1 MYRISFIFVL
11 FITLF
16 INPSITFAA
25 LKDRLPTSWNYKQIF
40 LPSQIPVPDS
50 AKDYGARI
58 KAIYSPS
65 VIKVDSKYYMFFGVS
80 VFCAGDTVARDS
92 IALAESTNGF
102 DWNYKRYIIEPDPGM
117 CWRKGGDYIFQLNDP
132 SVYFDPD
139 DPNVILVFYTTVRST
154 RDNFG
159 NIGLAKFDRQLNQ
172 LYRNDL
178 FLRGTTEIT
187 SGGFSR
193 PAVNWLEPGGPR
205 LYFDSSAKLGSV
217 ALTNL
222 TELTNPVVRNENL
235 VASDVHLPNLDKTES
250 LLLSSAG
257 IAFTRVS
264 SQLTWSPGWN
274 LTTLSGQEWDR
285 NAQGSPE
292 IFIDDGCKIRNY
304 MAGIQMHPSGTDYEA
319 INIGVAYPADD
330 KSFSFDSCNFCTQP
344 AAPVL
349 THPAS
354 NMTVRN
360 GTSTV
365 FTWTNSR
372 TDNISAQHICVSS
385 DQARCD
391 LLWKKVDP
399 TTKSVT
405 ITIPNADDL
414 ITWSVNNIN
423 TCGKQASAHGLFKSG
438 LETLLGDLNGDSHV
452 NLYDYTE
459 LVRGYGTLY
468 NDDDFINVLANY
480 GK

>member
-1 MYRISFIFVL
+1 L
-11 FITLF
+11 QNQEL
-16 INPSITFAA
+16 
-25 LKDRLPTSWNYKQIF
+25 
-40 LPSQIPVPDS
+40 
-50 AKDYGARI
+50 YG
-58 KAIYSPS
+58 
-65 VIKVDSKYYMFFGVS
+65 
-80 VFCAGDTVARDS
+80 
-92 IALAESTNGF
+92 
-102 DWNYKRYIIEPDPGM
+102 
-117 CWRKGGDYIFQLNDP
+117 
-132 SVYFDPD
+132 
-139 DPNVILVFYTTVRST
+139 
-154 RDNFG
+154 G
-159 NIGLAKFDRQLNQ
+159 N
-172 LYRNDL
+172 
-178 FLRGTTEIT
+178 
-187 SGGFSR
+187 S
-193 PAVNWLEPGGPR
+193 
-205 LYFDSSAKLGSV
+205 
-217 ALTNL
+217 
-222 TELTNPVVRNENL
+222 
-235 VASDVHLPNLDKTES
+235 
-250 LLLSSAG
+250 
-257 IAFTRVS
+257 
-264 SQLTWSPGWN
+264 
-274 LTTLSGQEWDR
+274 
-285 NAQGSPE
+285 
-292 IFIDDGCKIRNY
+292 
-304 MAGIQMHPSGTDYEA
+304 DYEA